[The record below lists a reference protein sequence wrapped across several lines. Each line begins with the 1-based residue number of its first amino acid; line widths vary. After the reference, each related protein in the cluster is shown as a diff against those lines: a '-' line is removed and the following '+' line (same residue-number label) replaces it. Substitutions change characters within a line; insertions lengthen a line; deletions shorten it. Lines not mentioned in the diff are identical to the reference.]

1 VLEISDPSVVSVRVV
16 RFISLKEFEMPDQS
30 NVEFLLFDLS
40 VVSVRVVRFISLKE
54 FEMPDQYN
62 VEFLVFDLSVVRPIC
77 SKSSRCPTTTLC

>member
-1 VLEISDPSVVSVRVV
+1 MLQISNLSVVSVRVVRFISLKESEMPDQSNVKFLLFDLSVVSVRVV

-40 VVSVRVVRFISLKE
+40 VF
-54 FEMPDQYN
+54 
-62 VEFLVFDLSVVRPIC
+62 RPIC